1 MSEKRQPTTPIVPG
15 SAAAFSLENTVAA
28 VTGTT
33 RGIGRALALGLA
45 AAGAEVIHL
54 NRSPSTEVRDELA
67 RIGVDSIHVGYDL
80 GAGPGAVRETVE
92 AALSWRGRV
101 DVLVNSAG
109 RIVRGPIL
117 EQPPD
122 AIAEILHAD
131 LHAPLL
137 LARAL
142 APHMIEHGFG
152 RIINVASLMSFQGG
166 INVASYAAAK
176 SGLAGLTR
184 ALANE
189 WARHGITVNAIAPG
203 YIATEINE
211 ELWSDERRHS
221 EFLAR
226 IPAGR
231 WGTPEDLAGAAV
243 FLASAAAAYVNGHV
257 LAVDGGWLAR

>member
-1 MSEKRQPTTPIVPG
+1 MAVSAPLPG
-15 SAAAFSLENTVAA
+15 GPAAFSLKNTVAA

-54 NRSPSTEVRDELA
+54 NRSPSAEVIDELA
-67 RIGVDSIHVGYDL
+67 RVGADSTHVEYDL
-80 GAGPGAVRETVE
+80 SAGPEAVRETVD
-92 AALSWRGRV
+92 AALAWRGRV

-109 RIVRGPIL
+109 RIVRAPIL
-117 EQPPD
+117 EQPPE
-122 AIAEILHAD
+122 AIAEVLHAD
-131 LHAPLL
+131 LQAPLL
-137 LARAL
+137 LARAV
-142 APHMIEHGFG
+142 APHMIERGSG

-166 INVASYAAAK
+166 VNVASYAAAK

-189 WARHGITVNAIAPG
+189 WARHGVTVNAIAPG

-211 ELWSDERRHS
+211 ALWSDEQRYA